1 MKRTVFPTALFAVAI
16 TALLAGAVASLSST
30 AAFADEDYC
39 KVPKS
44 EWKTTDELKAMVEKR
59 QKVYTSK
66 AKLTGEGWDVRKIKE
81 DEGCFEVYAIDSDGK
96 KIEAYFEPAS
106 FVIVKQ
112 DGEDD

>member
-39 KVPKS
+39 NVPKS
-44 EWKTTDELKAMVEKR
+44 EWKTTDEL
-59 QKVYTSK
+59 K

-96 KIEAYFEPAS
+96 KIEAYFDPAS